1 MYRLGLYT
9 QIKIEELYRVLYTIN
24 ICKKRMT
31 SNQRF
36 GNMSYYGYF
45 SEKQHEI
52 GFDIKL
58 MKRNSVGK
66 YEYISDNGY
75 NVWLTDDGREVI
87 TSEVTRVRDDAHM
100 KSLWP
105 DTQYVGH
112 VVKWLRFVR
121 CDSPLT
127 SSKHVQIIERIDCKK
142 NENKN
147 LSLNDININSI
158 PVGSGVNAVRKRKS

>member
-1 MYRLGLYT
+1 
-9 QIKIEELYRVLYTIN
+9 
-24 ICKKRMT
+24 MT

-45 SEKQHEI
+45 SEKQHAT
-52 GFDIKL
+52 GFELKL

-87 TSEVTRVRDDAHM
+87 TSEVTRVRDDAYM

-121 CDSPLT
+121 CDYPLT
-127 SSKHVQIIERIDCKK
+127 SSKHVQ
-142 NENKN
+142 NN
-147 LSLNDININSI
+147 
-158 PVGSGVNAVRKRKS
+158 